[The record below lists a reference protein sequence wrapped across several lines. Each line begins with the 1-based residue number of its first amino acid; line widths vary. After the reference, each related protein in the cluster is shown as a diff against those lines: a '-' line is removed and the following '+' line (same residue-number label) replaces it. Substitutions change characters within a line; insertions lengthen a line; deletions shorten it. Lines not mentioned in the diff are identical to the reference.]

1 LCIKNTSCLTKAFI
15 FITAVILFA
24 AVSGLNINAKALNKK
39 HVLII
44 NSYSEGLSWTAEENE
59 GILEKLEKTEAMLD
73 ISIEY
78 MDWKA
83 YPTPENLQYLH
94 DYMKYKYKQ
103 KTIDLILT
111 TDDAA
116 LSFALENREELFNS
130 APVVFCG
137 VNKKGVEDL
146 TAGRQNVTGIVEQ
159 VDLEGTI
166 RAAMKINPDLREIY
180 VVFDNSESAVS
191 TWELAGKSAG
201 KVSEDIRLIPL
212 NRGNYEGI
220 LEKVGQAEAGSA
232 ILLASFYS
240 DEEGNV
246 LGFEDFT
253 RLIAQ
258 SSKAPVY
265 HLYEFGLGNG
275 VIGGSM
281 LGGRVQGQLA
291 GDMALSILN
300 GVNIAAIPI
309 YYAGTTRLIFDYEM
323 LKSYNI
329 NPGRIPE
336 QSMVINRP
344 VSVLRE
350 YSNYVA
356 SAAIII
362 ALLILFIIVLLFY
375 LNKISRI
382 RQELYGRNVELS
394 RLYEDLT
401 ASGEELRTKYDEL
414 ELVQTSLFESETRY
428 KQLYEKM
435 LNGYVVFEP
444 VADQDGIIR
453 DIRFI
458 EYNDSYLYQ
467 MNINVTIT
475 PGQTWT
481 EIFGFI
487 NRNQSIYQRVL
498 ATGETEH
505 FETSH
510 PDGSA
515 FFLVNA
521 FKINDRQVGVVFENI
536 TNYKLAIKE
545 VRKLNEDLEER
556 VRARTHELQ
565 TAVSQLESF
574 AYTVSHDLK
583 SPLRAVNS
591 YIKIIMEDYGKSL
604 NKDTAEMLLSI
615 WNISRNMVEMIN
627 KLLVFSTASRAELN
641 LEEVNIE
648 EKFMNCFNELKAAY
662 PERTVE
668 LVIETGLPAV
678 MADKVLIVQ
687 VINNI
692 LSNAFKFT
700 KVCDHARIK
709 VGSTLT
715 ENEYI
720 FYVKDNGVGFDMKYS
735 SKLYG
740 IFQRLHT
747 SDEFEGSG
755 IGLVTVKRIIEKHG
769 GRTWIKG
776 EPGTGTTIYFT
787 IPYISG

>member
-1 LCIKNTSCLTKAFI
+1 MRIENKNCMTKAFI
-15 FITAVILFA
+15 FITVILIFTTVAGWETSA
-24 AVSGLNINAKALNKK
+24 AALNKK
-39 HVLII
+39 YVLII
-44 NSYSEGLSWTAEENE
+44 NSYSEGLSWTSEENE
-59 GILEKLEKTEAMLD
+59 GILEKLQENHEMLD
-73 ISIEY
+73 TAIEY

-83 YPTPENLQYLH
+83 YPTTENLQYLH
-94 DYMKYKYKQ
+94 DYMKYKYSQ
-103 KTIDLILT
+103 KKIDLIMT

-116 LSFALENREELFNS
+116 LSFALENRGEMFGG

-137 VNKKGVEDL
+137 VNSSGVEAL
-146 TAGRQNVTGIVEQ
+146 TKDRQNVTGIVEQ

-166 RAAMKINPDLREIY
+166 KAAMEINPNLKKIY
-180 VVFDNSESAVS
+180 MIFDNSESGIS
-191 TWELAGKSAG
+191 TWELARKSAET
-201 KVSEDIRLIPL
+201 VSKDISIIPL
-212 NRGNYEGI
+212 NRGSYGSI
-220 LEKVGQAEAGSA
+220 IEKVGQAEADSA
-232 ILLASFYS
+232 IVLASYYS
-240 DEEGNV
+240 DEEGTV

-253 RLIAQ
+253 KLVAEA
-258 SSKAPVY
+258 SKAPVY
-265 HLYEFGLGNG
+265 HLYEFGLGHG
-275 VIGGSM
+275 VVGGSL
-281 LGGRVQGQLA
+281 LGGRVQGLLA
-291 GDMALSILN
+291 GDMASKILRGMDIN
-300 GVNIAAIPI
+300 SIPI
-309 YYAGTTRLIFDYEM
+309 YYEGTTRLIFDYDM
-323 LKSYNI
+323 LEKYSI
-329 NPGRIPE
+329 NSSRIPE
-336 QSMVINRP
+336 QSMIINRP
-344 VSVLRE
+344 ISIFTE
-350 YSNYVA
+350 YINYFA
-356 SAAIII
+356 SFAIII
-362 ALLILFIIVLLFY
+362 SLLTFFIIILLFY
-375 LNKISRI
+375 LNKLNRI
-382 RQELYGRNVELS
+382 KQELFGRNEELS
-394 RLYEDLT
+394 HLYDNLT

-414 ELVQTSLFESETRY
+414 ELVQKSLCESETRY

-444 VADQDGIIR
+444 VMDKDNIIR
-453 DIRFI
+453 DIRFV

-467 MNINVTIT
+467 MSIDLSIT

-481 EIFGFI
+481 EVFGFI
-487 NRNQSIYQRVL
+487 NRNQSIYNRVL
-498 ATGETEH
+498 ATGETVH
-505 FETSH
+505 FETGN

-556 VRARTHELQ
+556 VRERTHELQ

-574 AYTVSHDLK
+574 TYTVSHDLK

-591 YIKIIMEDYGKSL
+591 YIKIIMEDYGRSL
-604 NKDTAEMLLSI
+604 DNDIAEMLISV
-615 WNISRNMVEMIN
+615 WNITRNSVEMIN

-641 LEEVNIE
+641 LEEVNFE
-648 EKFMNCFNELKAAY
+648 EKFQACFNELEAAY

-668 LVIETGLPAV
+668 LIIETGLPVV
-678 MADKVLIVQ
+678 MADKVLMAQ

-692 LSNAFKFT
+692 LSNAIKFT
-700 KVCDHARIK
+700 KACEHARIK

-735 SKLYG
+735 AKLYG

-747 SDEFEGSG
+747 NDEFEGSG